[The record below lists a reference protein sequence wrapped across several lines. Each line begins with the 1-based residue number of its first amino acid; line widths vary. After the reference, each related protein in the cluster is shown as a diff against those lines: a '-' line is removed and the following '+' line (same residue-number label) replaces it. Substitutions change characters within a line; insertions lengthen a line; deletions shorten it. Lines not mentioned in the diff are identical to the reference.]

1 MEENLTLN
9 EIELRL
15 FLLKKRTEKAIK
27 KNEATMLRLK
37 RTSLQRDAFLA
48 SIDGRPPPILED
60 DSLYNQSLG
69 SSTTEHSDPEPQL
82 EDFSSS
88 GGSDE
93 RLSIDESREDNQD
106 DGTNRSS
113 SKSANENDERRDIVE
128 HDSLSSSSYE
138 SSVTTTAS
146 SSASRMEA
154 FLQLAA
160 TEERRILARLDQLR
174 SRLNSESDT
183 ANARNGSRSSR
194 QDNI

>member
-9 EIELRL
+9 EIELKL

-27 KNEATMLRLK
+27 RNEATMLRLN
-37 RTSLQRDAFLA
+37 RASQERDAFLA
-48 SIDGRPPPILED
+48 SLDGRPPPILED
-60 DSLYNQSLG
+60 DSLYNESLG
-69 SSTTEHSDPEPQL
+69 SSTTKHSDPEPRM

-93 RLSIDESREDNQD
+93 QLSIDESRHDNE

-113 SKSANENDERRDIVE
+113 SKSANEHDERHDIE
-128 HDSLSSSSYE
+128 QDSLSSSSYE

-146 SSASRMEA
+146 STASRVEA

-160 TEERRILARLDQLR
+160 TEERRILARLDRLR

-183 ANARNGSRSSR
+183 VNARNGSRNSR
-194 QDNI
+194 